1 MQTIKFQ
8 DSNTPLYAK
17 FKVKEGVISAAFSIA
32 LFERNGQ
39 EMILYHKGKNN
50 FPTSESLVQLPTPVD
65 SNHERFVRCIT
76 DFIGMQPNH
85 DNKYRIS
92 LEIYQGNS
100 LLGTVEQEGELS
112 YTQKCLMFF
121 GKLVKG

>member
-1 MQTIKFQ
+1 MQTVRFQ
-8 DSNTPLYAK
+8 KSEIPLYAK
-17 FKVKEGVISAAFSIA
+17 FKIKKGILSAAYSIA

-39 EMILYHKGKNN
+39 DMILNHKGKNN
-50 FPTSESLVQLPTPVD
+50 FPVSEGIVELPSPVS

-76 DFIGMQPNH
+76 DFKSMDPARNNIYQ
-85 DNKYRIS
+85 IS

-112 YTQKCLMFF
+112 YNQKCLMFF
-121 GKLVKG
+121 SKLVEI

>member
-1 MQTIKFQ
+1 MQTVRFQ
-8 DSNTPLYAK
+8 KSEIPLYAK
-17 FKVKEGVISAAFSIA
+17 FKIKKGMLSAAYSIA

-50 FPTSESLVQLPTPVD
+50 FPISESLIELPTPVS

-76 DFIGMQPNH
+76 DFKSMDPALNNIYQ
-85 DNKYRIS
+85 IS
-92 LEIYQGNS
+92 LEIYQGES

-112 YTQKCLMFF
+112 YNQKCLMFF
-121 GKLVKG
+121 SKLVEV